1 MRGSLHYFFIFYT
14 DLTDDLPYYRI
25 IKQKGSP
32 IIKILIIE
40 DDAELAVILT
50 NYLTKYDMEVMGAEE
65 PYLGL
70 SMLTQYHFDLI
81 ILDLTLPGMDGLEVI
96 PKIRKISNIPIIIS
110 SARDDI
116 TDKVIGL
123 ERGAD
128 DYMPKP
134 YDPRELVTRIK
145 TILRR
150 SNTNDTT
157 HKKEEESYFVA
168 FPQARE
174 IHFKGHSLEL
184 TAAEYD
190 ILYML
195 LQHKNGSVSREQLL
209 YESEHIDDD
218 SSIKNIDVIISRIRQ
233 KILKYDTENIYIKP
247 VRGIGYLLTDRI

>member
-1 MRGSLHYFFIFYT
+1 M
-14 DLTDDLPYYRI
+14 
-25 IKQKGSP
+25 
-32 IIKILIIE
+32 IKILIIE
-40 DDAELAVILT
+40 DDPELALILT
-50 NYLTKYDMEVMGAEE
+50 NYLTKYDMEVIGAED
-65 PYLGL
+65 PYIGL
-70 SMLTQYHFDLI
+70 SLLTQHIFDLI

-96 PKIRKISNIPIIIS
+96 PKIREISNIPIIIS

-150 SNTNDTT
+150 THSNREKVE
-157 HKKEEESYFVA
+157 KKVELFIA
-168 FPQARE
+168 DAKARE
-174 IHFKGHSLEL
+174 IRFKGASLEL

-190 ILYML
+190 ILLML
-195 LQHKNGSVSREQLL
+195 IQHKNGSVSREQLL

-233 KILKYDTENIYIKP
+233 KIVKVDPDNIYIKP
-247 VRGIGYLLTDRI
+247 IRGIGYLLTDRV

>member
-1 MRGSLHYFFIFYT
+1 
-14 DLTDDLPYYRI
+14 
-25 IKQKGSP
+25 
-32 IIKILIIE
+32 
-40 DDAELAVILT
+40 
-50 NYLTKYDMEVMGAEE
+50 MEVIGAEE
-65 PYLGL
+65 PYIGL
-70 SMLTQYHFDLI
+70 SLLTQHDFDLI

-96 PKIRKISNIPIIIS
+96 PKIREISNIPIIIS

-116 TDKVIGL
+116 TDKVIGM

-150 SNTNDTT
+150 TT
-157 HKKEEESYFVA
+157 HNVDEKVVEKEALFVA
-168 FPQARE
+168 DAKARE
-174 IHFKGHSLEL
+174 IRFKGKSLEL

-190 ILYML
+190 ILGML

-233 KILKYDTENIYIKP
+233 KIAKVDPDNIYIKP
-247 VRGIGYLLTDRI
+247 IRGIGYLLTDRINN

>member
-1 MRGSLHYFFIFYT
+1 M
-14 DLTDDLPYYRI
+14 
-25 IKQKGSP
+25 
-32 IIKILIIE
+32 IIE
-40 DDAELAVILT
+40 DDPELALILT
-50 NYLTKYDMEVMGAEE
+50 NYLTKYDMEVIGAED
-65 PYLGL
+65 PYIGL
-70 SMLTQYHFDLI
+70 SLLTQHEFDLI

-96 PKIRKISNIPIIIS
+96 PKIREISNIPIIIS

-116 TDKVIGL
+116 TDKVIGM

-150 SNTNDTT
+150 T
-157 HKKEEESYFVA
+157 HSIEEKVEQKEELFVSDLKSHS
-168 FPQARE
+168 
-174 IHFKGHSLEL
+174 ITFKGIFLEL

-190 ILYML
+190 ILGML
-195 LQHKNGSVSREQLL
+195 IQHKNGSVSREQLL

-233 KILKYDTENIYIKP
+233 KIAKIDSEHVYIKP
-247 VRGIGYLLTDRI
+247 IRGVGYLLTDRV

>member
-1 MRGSLHYFFIFYT
+1 
-14 DLTDDLPYYRI
+14 
-25 IKQKGSP
+25 
-32 IIKILIIE
+32 
-40 DDAELAVILT
+40 
-50 NYLTKYDMEVMGAEE
+50 MEVIGAED
-65 PYLGL
+65 PYIGL
-70 SMLTQYHFDLI
+70 SLLTQHNFDLI

-116 TDKVIGL
+116 TDKVIGM

-134 YDPRELVTRIK
+134 YDPRELVSRIK

-150 SNTNDTT
+150 THATEETT
-157 HKKEEESYFVA
+157 TKEDLFIVESK
-168 FPQARE
+168 ARE
-174 IHFKGHSLEL
+174 IRFKGKSLAL

-190 ILYML
+190 VLLML

-233 KILKYDTENIYIKP
+233 KIAKIDPDNIYIKP
-247 VRGIGYLLTDRI
+247 IRGVGYLLTDRV

>member
-1 MRGSLHYFFIFYT
+1 M
-14 DLTDDLPYYRI
+14 
-25 IKQKGSP
+25 
-32 IIKILIIE
+32 IKILIIE
-40 DDAELAVILT
+40 DDSELALILT
-50 NYLTKYDMEVMGAEE
+50 NYLTKYDMEVIGAED
-65 PYLGL
+65 PYIGL
-70 SMLTQYHFDLI
+70 SLLTQHSFDLI

-96 PKIRKISNIPIIIS
+96 PKIREITNIPIIIS

-150 SNTNDTT
+150 T
-157 HKKEEESYFVA
+157 HAVDEKIDKKEALFVVDA
-168 FPQARE
+168 KARE
-174 IHFKGHSLEL
+174 IRFKGHSLEL

-190 ILYML
+190 ILSML
-195 LQHKNGSVSREQLL
+195 IQHKNGSVSREQLL

-218 SSIKNIDVIISRIRQ
+218 SSVKNIDVIISRIRQ
-233 KILKYDTENIYIKP
+233 KIAKVDPDNIYIKP
-247 VRGIGYLLTDRI
+247 IRGVGYLLTDRV

>member
-1 MRGSLHYFFIFYT
+1 
-14 DLTDDLPYYRI
+14 
-25 IKQKGSP
+25 
-32 IIKILIIE
+32 
-40 DDAELAVILT
+40 
-50 NYLTKYDMEVMGAEE
+50 MEVIGAED
-65 PYLGL
+65 PYVGL
-70 SMLTQYHFDLI
+70 SLLTQHQFDLV

-96 PKIRKISNIPIIIS
+96 PKIREISNIPIIIS

-150 SNTNDTT
+150 T
-157 HKKEEESYFVA
+157 HSGEDKAAKKEDIFVTDMK
-168 FPQARE
+168 ARE
-174 IHFKGHSLEL
+174 IRFKGKSLEL

-190 ILYML
+190 ILRML
-195 LQHKNGSVSREQLL
+195 IQHKNGSVSREQLL

-218 SSIKNIDVIISRIRQ
+218 SSVKNIDVIISRIRH
-233 KILKYDTENIYIKP
+233 KIAKHDPENIYIKP
-247 VRGIGYLLTDRI
+247 IRGVGYLLTDRV

>member
-1 MRGSLHYFFIFYT
+1 M
-14 DLTDDLPYYRI
+14 
-25 IKQKGSP
+25 
-32 IIKILIIE
+32 IKILLIE
-40 DDAELAVILT
+40 DDPELALILT
-50 NYLTKYDMEVMGAEE
+50 SYLNKYEMEVLGAED
-65 PYLGL
+65 PYIGL
-70 SMLTQYHFDLI
+70 SLLTQHTFDLV

-96 PKIRKISNIPIIIS
+96 PKIRDISNIPIIIS

-150 SNTNDTT
+150 TT
-157 HKKEEESYFVA
+157 MIEEPVEEIEVFEA
-168 FPQARE
+168 IPQARE
-174 IHFKGHSLEL
+174 IRFKNKSLEL

-190 ILYML
+190 ILLML
-195 LQHKNGSVSREQLL
+195 LKHKNASVSREQLL

-233 KILKYDTENIYIKP
+233 KIAKIDSENIYIKP
-247 VRGIGYLLTDRI
+247 VRGVGYLLTDRR

>member
-1 MRGSLHYFFIFYT
+1 MRH
-14 DLTDDLPYYRI
+14 
-25 IKQKGSP
+25 KGFP

-40 DDAELAVILT
+40 DDPELALILT
-50 NYLTKYDMEVMGAEE
+50 NYLTKFDMEVIGAED
-65 PYLGL
+65 PYIGL
-70 SMLTQYHFDLI
+70 SLLTQQDFDLI

-96 PKIRKISNIPIIIS
+96 PKIREISNIPIIIS

-116 TDKVIGL
+116 TDKVIGM

-150 SNTNDTT
+150 TSSVEDKVE
-157 HKKEEESYFVA
+157 KKEALFVA
-168 FPQARE
+168 EPNARE
-174 IHFKGHSLEL
+174 VLFKGQSLEL

-190 ILYML
+190 ILEML

-233 KILKYDTENIYIKP
+233 KIAKIDAGNIYIKP
-247 VRGIGYLLTDRI
+247 IRGVGYLLTDRV